1 MQTRKKHN
9 RAIAWLF
16 VTVFLLG
23 LLPVSGLR
31 VLAQRPDASG
41 SPDATV
47 EPAPET
53 DPAAY
58 TVFLDPAGGTLP
70 DLAAQGW
77 TASGEGWT
85 STLTESQP
93 GAGVILSVA
102 APQREG
108 FLFIG
113 WQLAETGETLEAL
126 AGYPV
131 TQDLH
136 CTALWQESP
145 TPQPVPSPSAGEE
158 DPDAAGSD
166 ASPSPSGEAP
176 DATPV
181 TGTPTPAPA
190 GLPEERDQPTA
201 LDAGDEP
208 RFAVDF
214 TKAVYELPF
223 VTNTV
228 NTVNFAHANT
238 LYPMKMKD
246 VLDFLNANLPTVTVD
261 YTVTWTDDAGT
272 EHSVQRSGAEISLQ
286 WAWESDWQAGD
297 QMKSTA
303 DFREIERTALFA
315 MDGKSLPV
323 QLNERYLREQI
334 AAYEKA
340 LTQDPL
346 PDGAALT
353 EADLILSD
361 WGNWD
366 DAAEQYKGGD
376 AELLALKIQIGSDQ
390 SQTPGITGNAQYLI
404 DTVSPSNVTLNVF
417 DYWLLSPAYYDQ
429 HVDTA
434 SALYTSALNR
444 GHGLIFFKNGASG
457 KWNSWTGQNGAPT
470 TGIVQRQLGSDGY
483 PVLDLKNTFGASGT
497 FDNKYFYDPVESL
510 RYLFDPEILA
520 ESGAGVG
527 YPSVQGLFK
536 LDDAGN
542 YYYSSH
548 ENFAEFVPNDKK
560 FNVYNTWGVRPGGT
574 SPEGQFFPFNTA
586 NQVFKLDANGQ
597 LTQNRDYNSLNA
609 LINHYL
615 GLSMEVDFQQPMN
628 GMTSV
633 GANARPMVFEF
644 SGDDDVW
651 LFIDGVLVADLG
663 GIHDEA
669 SVEIDFS
676 TGEVVTY
683 LTSDP
688 TKHRTTTTLKELFL
702 QAGVSEEILNSF
714 NGDTLGNNT
723 THTLKMFYLER
734 GNADSNLTL
743 SFNLL
748 PPAENTLLKLDQ
760 DGRPMSKVPFS
771 LYPAIWDETTES
783 YQPDYETLVAQVTTD
798 SNGLAVLDNYDFS
811 LHDYYILE
819 ETPPEGYF
827 SPAQVL
833 LRYDRFTR
841 LEDGTTTGTNL
852 LMVDNRW
859 ETGAVSNFS
868 AAVYQAGTLRYDTG
882 QEIDRDTGSRGLIV
896 AVPLL
901 KGSDGDW
908 HALYGSNMTGFHD
921 VTNTTGADDD
931 QNARRSALEAA
942 LYQIYGAQRQST
954 SASQFP
960 VWYLEWDGQNGR
972 YEGNLLDLPGEAS
985 RYYWAS
991 NSPTADLTMAYYFLD
1006 PDALD
1011 IVFPDLAGKSTDEKL
1026 AGIAAAI
1033 DPDLQAD
1040 LTSAAVQQA
1049 VQKLVEQIDHAQN
1062 FALLDVSD
1070 FNRVFSSRIYVP
1082 NISPELR
1089 VLKLDEDGNPLS
1101 GVSFDL
1107 YEGKDR
1113 PGADAKPLVTG
1124 TTGDDGILVF
1134 SHDGTDTPGSARVTF
1149 KGDTYYWVREK
1160 AAPDGYI
1167 GNETFIP
1174 VYVTNNGRV
1183 YADALEKDD
1192 GITVRKGLG
1201 RLLETM
1207 VRYAAE
1213 DSVNVTLRDIT
1224 ATLVTGAQWEDMADA
1239 VFHPSDPGPSMHLHY
1254 GLDNALLEY
1263 GTHADGGVAPPPYFE
1278 VDEDIAA
1285 LLVQQNYD
1293 AHDGDILYSSVANK
1307 IDLQDTN
1314 IRNLFTGST
1323 TLVVRNR
1330 HRDALGSFSVAKTVG
1345 GTGVT
1350 GDETFRFAVKIT
1362 GTQAW
1367 DPSTATYKVTDGSD
1381 TLETGALTFA
1391 EDSEGSWKIQTATPN
1406 ASTTQTGYFEKDT
1419 DGFLLLKLQDGQKI
1433 SVEEVPFDLNVTVTE
1448 TKESAEGYTTTVTIN
1463 GVNPTQTITASGIV
1477 KEEVGDPSFLF
1488 HNHKDKTADLT
1499 LQKFLPDEP
1508 DSTAKFPFTIDLKS
1522 SEGVAPLTGTYTYTV
1537 TDEAGTQTFTGGS
1550 LTVYLGHDD
1559 TLVIKDLPVGTQY
1572 IIRETTQGYAPA
1584 VTINGQTVQVNGG
1597 AVSGSV
1603 VAPPDPDTG
1612 TDPDTRTGTDTDP
1625 GTDPD
1630 SGTTPGTGDGT
1641 DVSPFLGNT
1650 VIYNNTR
1657 SGSITIT
1664 KRSGLGTLLS
1674 GAGFTLYTVD
1684 EATDTLTEYRPEQM
1698 TALALRCTF
1707 DESESNF
1714 DRDTMRYNDGT
1725 LSYVVHTAA
1734 REEGGTE
1741 YFYYRFLTESE
1752 RNQYYA
1758 GTFADAKDVEAIVQF
1773 TELPL
1778 DQVYALR
1785 ETTVPDGYLQTADFE
1800 ADMSHI
1806 ELPFQDGTN
1815 KVCDILYTV
1824 TNYRKMSLPVTGLD
1838 GLRGPLAAGLLLLAL
1853 AGALFWAAN
1862 RKALVKG
1869 RRTGPH
1875 FPR

>member
-31 VLAQRPDASG
+31 VLAQGPDASG
-41 SPDATV
+41 SADATV

-58 TVFLDPAGGTLP
+58 TVSLDPAGGTLP

-85 STLTESQP
+85 TTLTESQP
-93 GAGVILSVA
+93 GAGVTLSVA

-108 FLFIG
+108 FLFTG
-113 WQLAETGETLEAL
+113 WQLAETGETLREL

-145 TPQPVPSPSAGEE
+145 TPQPVPSPSTGEE
-158 DPDAAGSD
+158 DPGAAGSD

-176 DATPV
+176 DAPPT
-181 TGTPTPAPA
+181 TGTPTPTPAPP
-190 GLPEERDQPTA
+190 GLPENTGDQPTA
-201 LDAGDEP
+201 LDARDEP

-223 VTNTV
+223 ATNTV

-238 LYPMKMKD
+238 LYPMTMQD
-246 VLDFLNANLPTVTVD
+246 VLDFLNANLPAITVD

-272 EHSVQRSGAEISLQ
+272 QQTVQRNSVKIPVQ
-286 WAWESDWQAGD
+286 WLWKDDWQAGD
-297 QMKSTA
+297 QMQSTA
-303 DFREIERTALFA
+303 DFREIVNTALSA
-315 MDGKSLPV
+315 MDGTLTPV
-323 QLNERYLREQI
+323 QLSESYLKGQI

-346 PDGAALT
+346 PDGADLT
-353 EADLILSD
+353 EADLDFPD
-361 WGNWD
+361 WGSL
-366 DAAEQYKGGD
+366 DAAADQYKGGD
-376 AELLALKIQIGSDQ
+376 AELLALNIQIGSDKKP
-390 SQTPGITGNAQYLI
+390 TPGITGNAQYLI

-417 DYWLLSPAYYDQ
+417 DYWLLSQAYYDQ
-429 HVDTA
+429 HTHTA
-434 SALYTSALNR
+434 SALYTSALNN
-444 GHGLIFFKNGASG
+444 GHGLVFFKDYASE
-457 KWNSWTGQNGAPT
+457 KWNKWTGQNGGPT
-470 TGIVQRQLGSDGY
+470 TGIVQRQLGTDGY
-483 PVLDLKNTFGASGT
+483 PVLDLKNSFGASGI
-497 FDNKYFYDPVESL
+497 FNSQYKYNPEESL
-510 RYLFDPEILA
+510 QYLFDPEML
-520 ESGAGVG
+520 EKSGAGVG
-527 YPSVQGLFK
+527 YSGVQGLFK
-536 LDDAGN
+536 VDDAGN

-548 ENFAEFVPNDKK
+548 ENFAEFIPGDKK
-560 FNVYNTWGVRPGGT
+560 FNVYNTWGVKPGGS

-586 NQVFKLDANGQ
+586 GQVFKLDADGQ
-597 LTQNRDYNSLNA
+597 LTQNKDFNSLNA

-633 GANARPMVFEF
+633 GVNARPMVFEF

-651 LFIDGVLVADLG
+651 IFIDGVLVADLG

-676 TGEVVTY
+676 TGKVVTH

-688 TKHRTTTTLKELFL
+688 TKHRTETTLKELFR
-702 QAGVSEEILNSF
+702 QAGVSEEKLNAF

-734 GNADSNLTL
+734 GNTDSNLTL

-748 PPAENTLLKLDQ
+748 QPAENTLVKLDQ
-760 DGRPMSKVPFS
+760 DGQPMSYVQFS
-771 LYPAIWDETTES
+771 LYPAVWDEDTES
-783 YQPDYETLVAQVTTD
+783 YQPDYANRVAQVTTD
-798 SNGLAVLDNYDFS
+798 VDGLAVLPDYDFS

-819 ETPPEGYF
+819 EVPPDGYF
-827 SPAQVL
+827 SPARVL

-841 LEDGTTTGTNL
+841 HEDGTTSGTNL

-868 AAVYQAGTLRYDTG
+868 AAVYQAGTLRYNTG
-882 QEIDRDTGSRGLIV
+882 QEIDRSTGSRGLIV

-908 HALYGSNMTGFHD
+908 HPLYGSNMTGFHD
-921 VTNTTGADDD
+921 VTNTTGTDED

-954 SASQFP
+954 SVSRFP

-1006 PDALD
+1006 LDDLDA
-1011 IVFPDLAGKSTDEKL
+1011 VFPGLAGESTGDKL

-1033 DPDLQAD
+1033 DPNLQAD
-1040 LTSAAVQQA
+1040 LTSDAVQQA
-1049 VQKLVEQIDHAQN
+1049 VRDLVERIDGNSPQG

-1082 NISPELR
+1082 NITPELG
-1089 VLKLDEDGNPLS
+1089 VLKLDEQGNPLS
-1101 GVSFDL
+1101 GVSFGL
-1107 YEGKDR
+1107 YEGQDKPD
-1113 PGADAKPLVTG
+1113 ADAEPLVTG

-1134 SHDGTDTPGSARVTF
+1134 SHDGTDEAGSARVTF
-1149 KGDTYYWVREK
+1149 KGDTYYWVREM
-1160 AAPDGYI
+1160 AAPDGYT

-1174 VYVTNNGRV
+1174 VYVTKNGRV

-1224 ATLVTGAQWEDMADA
+1224 ATLVTCKEWADMTDA
-1239 VFHPSDPGPSMHLHY
+1239 VFHPSEPGPSMHLHY

-1330 HRDALGSFSVAKTVG
+1330 HEDTPGSFSVAKTVG
-1345 GTGVT
+1345 GNGVT

-1362 GTQAW
+1362 GSQAW
-1367 DPSTATYKVTDGSD
+1367 DPSTATYQVTGGSG
-1381 TLETGALTFA
+1381 TLETGTLTFDK
-1391 EDSEGSWKIQTATPN
+1391 DSEGSWKITVATPD
-1406 ASTTQTGYFEKDT
+1406 APAVRTGYFEEDT
-1419 DGFLLLKLQDGQKI
+1419 DRTLLLKLQDGQKI
-1433 SVEEVPFDLNVTVTE
+1433 SVKGVPFGLNVTVTE
-1448 TKESAEGYTTTVTIN
+1448 TAKSAEGYTTTVTIN

-1477 KEEVGDPSFLF
+1477 EKQVGDPSFHF
-1488 HNHKDKTADLT
+1488 YNYKYKPADLT
-1499 LQKFLPDEP
+1499 LQKFLPEES
-1508 DSTAKFPFTIDLKS
+1508 DSTVKFPFTIDLMS
-1522 SEGVAPLTGTYTYTV
+1522 SEGAAHLTGTYTYTV
-1537 TDEAGTQTFTGGS
+1537 TDEEGPQTKTFTDGS
-1550 LTVYLGHDD
+1550 LTVYLGHGD
-1559 TLVIKDLPVGTQY
+1559 TLVIRDLPVGTRY

-1584 VTINGQTVQVNGG
+1584 VTINGQTVQVNDG
-1597 AVSGSV
+1597 AVTGSV
-1603 VAPPDPDTG
+1603 VKP
-1612 TDPDTRTGTDTDP
+1612 
-1625 GTDPD
+1625 PD
-1630 SGTTPGTGDGT
+1630 SGPGLPLPGG
-1641 DVSPFLGNT
+1641 SFAGNT
-1650 VIYNNTR
+1650 VTYTNTR

-1674 GAGFTLYTVD
+1674 GAGFTLYTVKD
-1684 EATDTLTEYRPEQM
+1684 NTLTEYRPEQM
-1698 TALALRCTF
+1698 TALAMRCPF
-1707 DESESNF
+1707 DESDPLF
-1714 DRDTMRYNDGT
+1714 DRETMRYNDGT

-1752 RNQYYA
+1752 RQQYYA
-1758 GTFADAKDVEAIVQF
+1758 NKLPDAQNVEAIVQF

-1800 ADMSHI
+1800 EEMSSI
-1806 ELPFQDGTN
+1806 TLPFQDGTN

-1869 RRTGPH
+1869 RKTGPH

>member
-1 MQTRKKHN
+1 MQTRKKRS

-31 VLAQRPDASG
+31 VLAQGPDTPDN
-41 SPDATV
+41 PDATV
-47 EPAPET
+47 EPAPEVE
-53 DPAAY
+53 PAAY
-58 TVFLDPAGGTLP
+58 TVSLDPAGGTLP

-85 STLTESQP
+85 TTLTESQP
-93 GAGVILSVA
+93 GAGGTLSVA

-108 FLFIG
+108 FFFTG
-113 WQLAETGETLEAL
+113 WQLAETGETLSEL

-145 TPQPVPSPSAGEE
+145 TPQPVPSPSTGEE
-158 DPDAAGSD
+158 DPDA
-166 ASPSPSGEAP
+166 SPNPSGEEP
-176 DATPV
+176 DATPT
-181 TGTPTPAPA
+181 TGTPTPDPA
-190 GLPEERDQPTA
+190 GLPENTGDQPTA

-223 VTNTV
+223 ATNTV

-238 LYPMKMKD
+238 LYPMTMQD
-246 VLDFLNANLPTVTVD
+246 VLDFLNANLPAITVD
-261 YTVTWTDDAGT
+261 YTVTWTDDAGNNQT
-272 EHSVQRSGAEISLQ
+272 VQRSGVKIPLD
-286 WAWESDWQAGD
+286 WAWENDWQAGG
-297 QMKSTA
+297 QMQSTA
-303 DFREIERTALFA
+303 DFREIVNTALSA
-315 MDGKSLPV
+315 MDGTLTPV
-323 QLNERYLREQI
+323 QLSESYLKKQI
-334 AAYEKA
+334 AAYEQA
-340 LTQDPL
+340 LTQNAL
-346 PDGAALT
+346 PDGADLT
-353 EADLILSD
+353 GADLSLSD
-361 WGNWD
+361 WGNWNA
-366 DAAEQYKGGD
+366 AAELYEDGD
-376 AELLALKIQIGSDQ
+376 AELLALNIQIGSDKKP
-390 SQTPGITGNAQYLI
+390 TPGITGNAQYLI

-417 DYWLLSPAYYDQ
+417 DYWLLSQAYYDQ
-429 HVDTA
+429 HTDTA
-434 SALYTSALNR
+434 SALYTSALNN
-444 GHGLIFFKNGASG
+444 GHGLVFFKTTASE
-457 KWNSWTGQNGAPT
+457 KWNKWTGQNGGPT
-470 TGIVQRQLGSDGY
+470 TGIVQRQLGTDGY
-483 PVLDLKNTFGASGT
+483 PVLDLKNSFGASGI
-497 FDNKYFYDPVESL
+497 FNSKYSYDPEESL
-510 RYLFDPEILA
+510 QYLFDPDALTK
-520 ESGAGVG
+520 SGAGVG
-527 YPSVQGLFK
+527 YSGVQGLFK
-536 LDDAGN
+536 VDDAGN

-548 ENFAEFVPNDKK
+548 ENFAEFVSGYKK
-560 FNVYNTWGVRPGGT
+560 FNVYNTWGVKPGGS

-586 NQVFKLDANGQ
+586 DQIFKLDADGQ
-597 LTQNRDYNSLNA
+597 LTQNKDFNSLNA

-615 GLSMEVDFQQPMN
+615 GLTMEVDFQQPMN

-651 LFIDGVLVADLG
+651 IFIDGVLVADLG

-676 TGEVVTY
+676 TGKVVTY

-688 TKHRTTTTLKELFL
+688 TKHRTETTLKELFAA
-702 QAGVSEEILNSF
+702 AGVSEEVLSAF

-734 GNADSNLTL
+734 GNTDSNLTL

-748 PPAENTLLKLDQ
+748 QPAENTLVKLDQ
-760 DGRPMSKVPFS
+760 DGQPMSYVQFS
-771 LYPAIWDETTES
+771 LYPAVWDEDTES
-783 YQPDYETLVAQVTTD
+783 YQPDDAKRVAQVTTD
-798 SNGLAVLDNYDFS
+798 GDGLAVLPDYDFS

-819 ETPPEGYF
+819 EEPPDGYF
-827 SPAQVL
+827 SPARVL

-841 LEDGTTTGTNL
+841 HEDGTTSGTNL

-868 AAVYQAGTLRYDTG
+868 AAVYQAGTLRYNTG

-908 HALYGSNMTGFHD
+908 HPLYGSNMTGFHD
-921 VTNTTGADDD
+921 VTNTTGTDED

-954 SASQFP
+954 SASRFP

-1006 PDALD
+1006 LD
-1011 IVFPDLAGKSTDEKL
+1011 TVFPALAGKSTGEKL

-1040 LTSAAVQQA
+1040 LTSAAVQPK
-1049 VQKLVEQIDHAQN
+1049 VRDLVAQIDGAKG

-1082 NISPELR
+1082 NITPELG
-1089 VLKLDEDGNPLS
+1089 VLKLDEEGNPLS
-1101 GVSFDL
+1101 GVSFGL
-1107 YEGKDR
+1107 YEGQNKPD
-1113 PGADAKPLVTG
+1113 ADAEPLVTG

-1134 SHDGTDTPGSARVTF
+1134 SHDGTNEAGSAQVTF
-1149 KGDTYYWVREK
+1149 KGDTYYWVREM
-1160 AAPDGYI
+1160 AAPDGYT

-1174 VYVTNNGRV
+1174 VYVTKNGRV
-1183 YADALEKDD
+1183 YADALEAND

-1224 ATLVTGAQWEDMADA
+1224 ATLVTCKEWADMTDA
-1239 VFHPSDPGPSMHLHY
+1239 VFHPSEPGPSMHLHY

-1285 LLVQQNYD
+1285 ILVQQNFD
-1293 AHDGDILYSSVANK
+1293 AHSGDILYSSVANK

-1330 HRDALGSFSVAKTVG
+1330 HQDTPGSFSVAKTVRG
-1345 GTGVT
+1345 NGII

-1362 GTQAW
+1362 GSQAW
-1367 DPSTATYKVTDGSD
+1367 DPSTATYQVTGGSG
-1381 TLETGALTFA
+1381 TLETGTLTFA
-1391 EDSEGSWKIQTATPN
+1391 KDSEDSWKITVATPD
-1406 ASTTQTGYFEKDT
+1406 APTVRTGYFEEDT
-1419 DGFLLLKLQDGQKI
+1419 DGTLLLKLQNGQKI
-1433 SVEEVPFDLNVTVTE
+1433 LVNGVPFGLTVTVTE
-1448 TKESAEGYTTTVTIN
+1448 TAKSAEGYTTTVTIN

-1477 KEEVGDPSFLF
+1477 KEQLGDPSFHF
-1488 HNHKDKTADLT
+1488 YNYKDKPADLT
-1499 LQKFLPDEP
+1499 LQKFLPEEP
-1508 DSTAKFPFTIDLKS
+1508 GSTVKFPFTIDLMS
-1522 SEGVAPLTGTYTYTV
+1522 SEGAAHLTGTYTYTV
-1537 TDEAGTQTFTGGS
+1537 TDEEGTQTTDTFTGGQ
-1550 LTVYLGHDD
+1550 LTVYLGHND
-1559 TLVIKDLPVGTQY
+1559 TLVIKDLPVGSQY
-1572 IIRETTQGYAPA
+1572 IIRETTRGYAPA
-1584 VTINGQTVQVNGG
+1584 VTINGQTVTATDG
-1597 AVSGSV
+1597 AVTGSV
-1603 VAPPDPDTG
+1603 VGPPDFGLGLSLPNGSFT
-1612 TDPDTRTGTDTDP
+1612 
-1625 GTDPD
+1625 
-1630 SGTTPGTGDGT
+1630 
-1641 DVSPFLGNT
+1641 GNT
-1650 VIYNNTR
+1650 VTYTNTR

-1674 GAGFTLYTVD
+1674 GAGFTLYTVED
-1684 EATDTLTEYRPEQM
+1684 NTLTEYRPEQM
-1698 TALALRCTF
+1698 TALAMRCTI
-1707 DESESNF
+1707 DENSAYF
-1714 DRDTMRYNDGT
+1714 DRETMRYNDGT

-1734 REEGGTE
+1734 REGGTE

-1752 RNQYYA
+1752 RQQYYA
-1758 GTFADAKDVEAIVQF
+1758 NKLPDAQNVEAIVQF

-1800 ADMSHI
+1800 EEMSSI
-1806 ELPFQDGTN
+1806 TLPFQDGTN

-1869 RRTGPH
+1869 RKTGPH

>member
-31 VLAQRPDASG
+31 VLAQGPDASG
-41 SPDATV
+41 SADATV

-58 TVFLDPAGGTLP
+58 TVSLDPAGGTLP

-85 STLTESQP
+85 TTLTESQP
-93 GAGVILSVA
+93 GAGVTLSVA

-108 FLFIG
+108 FLFTG
-113 WQLAETGETLEAL
+113 WQLAETGETLREL

-145 TPQPVPSPSAGEE
+145 TPQPVPSPSTGEE
-158 DPDAAGSD
+158 DPD

-176 DATPV
+176 DATPA
-181 TGTPTPAPA
+181 TGTPTPDPA
-190 GLPEERDQPTA
+190 GLPEDTGDQPTA
-201 LDAGDEP
+201 LDARGEP

-238 LYPMKMKD
+238 LYPMKMQD
-246 VLDFLNANLPTVTVD
+246 VLDFLNTNLPAVTVD

-272 EHSVQRSGAEISLQ
+272 QQTVQRTGAEIPVQ
-286 WAWESDWQAGD
+286 WLWKDDWQAGG
-297 QMKSTA
+297 QMQSTA
-303 DFREIERTALFA
+303 DFRVIESTALSA
-315 MDGKSLPV
+315 MDGKAIPV
-323 QLNERYLREQI
+323 QLSESYLKTQI
-334 AAYEKA
+334 AAYEQT

-346 PDGAALT
+346 PGGAALT
-353 EADLILSD
+353 GADFDFPD
-361 WGNWD
+361 WGSL
-366 DAAEQYKGGD
+366 DAAADQYKGGD
-376 AELLALKIQIGSDQ
+376 AELLALNIQIGSDQ
-390 SQTPGITGNAQYLI
+390 KQTPGITGNAQYLI

-429 HVDTA
+429 HTDTA
-434 SALYTSALNR
+434 SALYTSALNS

-457 KWNSWTGQNGAPT
+457 TWNKWTGQNGAPT

-483 PVLDLKNTFGASGT
+483 PVLDLKNSFKASGT
-497 FDNKYFYDPVESL
+497 FDSKYSYDTEESL
-510 RYLFDPEILA
+510 RYLFDPEMLA

-527 YPSVQGLFK
+527 YSGVQGLFK
-536 LDDAGN
+536 VDDAGN

-548 ENFAEFVPNDKK
+548 ENFAEFVPGDKK

-586 NQVFKLDANGQ
+586 DQVFKLDADGQ
-597 LTQNRDYNSLNA
+597 LTQNKDYNSLNA

-688 TKHRTTTTLKELFL
+688 TKHRTITTLKELFR
-702 QAGVSEEILNSF
+702 QAGVSEETLNSF

-734 GNADSNLTL
+734 GNTDSNLTL

-748 PPAENTLLKLDQ
+748 QPVENTLLKLDQ
-760 DGRPMSKVPFS
+760 DGRPMSNVPFS
-771 LYPAIWDETTES
+771 LYPAVWDEDTKS
-783 YQPDYETLVAQVTTD
+783 YQPDYANPVAQVTTD
-798 SNGLAVLDNYDFS
+798 DNGLAVLDDYDFG

-819 ETPPEGYF
+819 EDPPDGYF
-827 SPAQVL
+827 SPARVL

-908 HALYGSNMTGFHD
+908 HPLYGSNMTGFHD
-921 VTNTTGADDD
+921 VTNTTGTDED

-954 SASQFP
+954 SASRFP

-1006 PDALD
+1006 LDALD
-1011 IVFPDLAGKSTDEKL
+1011 AVFPGLAGKSTSDKL

-1040 LTSAAVQQA
+1040 LTSAAVQQT
-1049 VQKLVEQIDHAQN
+1049 VQNLVAQIDGTKG

-1082 NISPELR
+1082 NITPELG

-1101 GVSFDL
+1101 GVSFGL
-1107 YEGKDR
+1107 YEGETQPDE
-1113 PGADAKPLVTG
+1113 GAKPLAIG

-1149 KGDTYYWVREK
+1149 KGDTYYWVREM
-1160 AAPDGYI
+1160 AAPDGYT

-1174 VYVTNNGRV
+1174 VYVTKNGRV
-1183 YADALEKDD
+1183 YADALEAND

-1224 ATLVTGAQWEDMADA
+1224 ATLVTGEEWADMTDA
-1239 VFHPSDPGPSMHLHY
+1239 VFHPSEPGPGMHLHY

-1307 IDLQDTN
+1307 SNLEGIN

-1330 HRDALGSFSVAKTVG
+1330 RENTPGSFSVAKTVS

-1367 DPSTATYKVTDGSD
+1367 DAAATYQVTDGSG

-1391 EDSEGSWKIQTATPN
+1391 KDSEGSWKIQKATPN
-1406 ASTTQTGYFEKDT
+1406 APTDQTGYFEKDP

-1433 SVEEVPFDLNVTVTE
+1433 SVKGVPFGLNVTVTE
-1448 TKESAEGYTTTVTIN
+1448 TEASAEGYTTTVTIN

-1477 KEEVGDPSFLF
+1477 EKQVGNPSFLF

-1537 TDEAGTQTFTGGS
+1537 TGETGDHTDTFTDGS
-1550 LTVYLGHDD
+1550 LTVYLGHGD
-1559 TLVIKDLPVGTQY
+1559 TLVIRDLPVGTRY

-1603 VAPPDPDTG
+1603 VAPPDFG
-1612 TDPDTRTGTDTDP
+1612 P
-1625 GTDPD
+1625 GLSLPGD
-1630 SGTTPGTGDGT
+1630 SFD
-1641 DVSPFLGNT
+1641 GNT
-1650 VIYNNTR
+1650 VIYRNTR

-1684 EATDTLTEYRPEQM
+1684 EATDALTEYRAEQV
-1698 TALALRCTF
+1698 TALALRCPF
-1707 DESESNF
+1707 DESDPLF

-1752 RNQYYA
+1752 RQQYYA

-1785 ETTVPDGYLQTADFE
+1785 ETRVPDGYVQTADFE
-1800 ADMSHI
+1800 EEMSSI
-1806 ELPFQDGTN
+1806 RLPFESGAN

-1824 TNYRKMSLPVTGLD
+1824 TNYRKMPLPVTGLD

-1862 RKALVKG
+1862 RKALAKG
-1869 RRTGPH
+1869 RKTGPH